1 MVLTPW
7 AMREATVASAV
18 VIASMRATWLR
29 WCSGQ
34 LHRSWLCCRGRGGV
48 LQCPLRRLLPAPQTA
63 SVMPRESGASSNH
76 GRCEFID
83 RVASAVVIGSS
94 TFTDEDHRYA
104 TPEDRDAPLPFS

>member
-34 LHRSWLCCRGRGGV
+34 LHRSWLCCRGRVGCLHSVSGRLIPAAPDLLRTQSV
-48 LQCPLRRLLPAPQTA
+48 KHLGPHPEEPCAARRLEGWMHGMSLLPSFETAAARPPQDE
-63 SVMPRESGASSNH
+63 VRE
-76 GRCEFID
+76 
-83 RVASAVVIGSS
+83 
-94 TFTDEDHRYA
+94 
-104 TPEDRDAPLPFS
+104 